1 MPNYNGDGLSISWR
15 CLCCRFSVVP
25 LVPHLPGGTRG
36 REAGAELAWVRRP
49 RASPPSGAPS
59 WGPIRA
65 SSATKSG
72 LPVGGD
78 WRVSHRPGSPGPG
91 PLKPALLFLPSNGNS
106 SYPLDCLDEVMSGD
120 ARREKAADSKL
131 VKQLSGI
138 DPSRA
143 CKASARSR
151 AM

>member
-72 LPVGGD
+72 LGLGQRTAQSRSAEEPSIGLPKAKFRTFASKMAPRGK
-78 WRVSHRPGSPGPG
+78 
-91 PLKPALLFLPSNGNS
+91 PLPPCLRICFGLGTQ
-106 SYPLDCLDEVMSGD
+106 DCFWT
-120 ARREKAADSKL
+120 ACAD
-131 VKQLSGI
+131 VIPQN
-138 DPSRA
+138 A
-143 CKASARSR
+143 ASAGAILLS
-151 AM
+151 